1 MEVDEALSRAKE
13 ENLDEN
19 KINEIVEQIGKKYK
33 LLQSETQ
40 RSAAD
45 DLESKHANQQL
56 ELRYVQNWKIKLS
69 NCVTI
74 IVVII
79 VIVIFLTWFLLLMS
93 FYFVHTISK
102 PNTQISCI
110 LTLF

>member
-1 MEVDEALSRAKE
+1 MLSRYFDFFNIGQSLEDLLQRKRSEVDEALSRAKE

-45 DLESKHANQQL
+45 DLERSVNQKA
-56 ELRYVQNWKIKLS
+56 RS
-69 NCVTI
+69 NA
-74 IVVII
+74 VVII
-79 VIVIFLTWFLLLMS
+79 IVSL
-93 FYFVHTISK
+93 Y
-102 PNTQISCI
+102 
-110 LTLF
+110 